1 MAFIP
6 YRLQQSVEVGV
17 SFSAVPIFH
26 STQIELEAMS
36 INPLSSW
43 YSVHKNLPEGF
54 YSLPTPAVKG
64 SGREEADE
72 NGPMISNL
80 QNLKNRR
87 NRVRSM
93 ISLSSKSKR
102 KMFVLVARPG

>member
-43 YSVHKNLPEGF
+43 YLVHKNLPKGF
-54 YSLPTPAVKG
+54 YSQQTPAVRG
-64 SGREEADE
+64 SGGEEADE
-72 NGPMISNL
+72 DGSVISANFP
-80 QNLKNRR
+80 
-87 NRVRSM
+87 
-93 ISLSSKSKR
+93 KR
-102 KMFVLVARPG
+102 EK

>member
-43 YSVHKNLPEGF
+43 YLVHKNLPKGF
-54 YSLPTPAVKG
+54 YSLQTPAVRG
-64 SGREEADE
+64 SGGEEADE
-72 NGPMISNL
+72 DGSVISANFP
-80 QNLKNRR
+80 
-87 NRVRSM
+87 
-93 ISLSSKSKR
+93 KR
-102 KMFVLVARPG
+102 EK

>member
-17 SFSAVPIFH
+17 SFSAVPIFR

-43 YSVHKNLPEGF
+43 YLVHKNLPKGF
-54 YSLPTPAVKG
+54 YSLQTPAVRG
-64 SGREEADE
+64 SGGEEADE
-72 NGPMISNL
+72 DGSVISANFP
-80 QNLKNRR
+80 
-87 NRVRSM
+87 
-93 ISLSSKSKR
+93 KR
-102 KMFVLVARPG
+102 EK